1 MRFCE
6 EPGGSKVKLRG
17 EGIIALVLL
26 LGLLHVYTMDS
37 LYDVSM
43 YVVRFFESH
52 ETRYNGKK
60 SYVKPFTRVLAI
72 ATTQGGGVGR

>member
-26 LGLLHVYTMDS
+26 LGLLHVYIMDS
-37 LYDVSM
+37 LYEAVC
-43 YVVRFFESH
+43 
-52 ETRYNGKK
+52 
-60 SYVKPFTRVLAI
+60 
-72 ATTQGGGVGR
+72 